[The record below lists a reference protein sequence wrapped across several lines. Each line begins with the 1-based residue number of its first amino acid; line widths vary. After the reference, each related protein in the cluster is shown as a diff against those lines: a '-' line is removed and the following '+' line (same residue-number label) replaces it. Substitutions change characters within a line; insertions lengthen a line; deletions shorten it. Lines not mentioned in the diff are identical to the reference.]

1 MAHPYEILRRIPKRG
16 PASAATPM
24 LFWPAKQ
31 TSRGCTMSRSSV
43 WSLAV
48 AMAACGGAS
57 APTFAQN
64 QPFTVTQVGDF
75 DIPWAIA
82 FLPDGRML
90 VTEQRGM
97 LKLYTPGG
105 ASVDVR
111 GVPQV
116 SWFGQGGLGDI
127 VLHPSFAQ
135 NGLVYLSYAEAG
147 EGETRGAAVARAKL
161 ALDASGGELQNLH
174 VIWRQSPK
182 VDGGGHYSHR
192 IAFGGGYL
200 WVSSGERQKFDP
212 PQDMS
217 TNLGKVV
224 RLNEDGS
231 VPRDNPFADRG
242 GVTAQIWSLGH
253 RNLLGLAFDAQGR
266 LWDVEMGPMGG
277 DELNQVR
284 RGANYGYPIVSNGD
298 HYDGK
303 VIPDH
308 DTRPEFA
315 APAVW
320 WNPVISPSNL
330 LFYSGNEF
338 PQWQGDALIS
348 GLSSQAIIRIEF
360 DGERA
365 REAERYEMGMR
376 VRAIEQG
383 PDGELW
389 ILEDGR
395 EGRGG
400 QGRMFKLTARGPSG
414 Q

>member
-1 MAHPYEILRRIPKRG
+1 MSRRSNLLSLAAAMALG
-16 PASAATPM
+16 AGALAPASA
-24 LFWPAKQ
+24 
-31 TSRGCTMSRSSV
+31 
-43 WSLAV
+43 
-48 AMAACGGAS
+48 
-57 APTFAQN
+57 QN
-64 QPFTVTQVGDF
+64 LPFTMTQVADF

-82 FLPDGRML
+82 FLPDGRLL

-97 LKLYTPGG
+97 LKLVTPGG
-105 ASVDVR
+105 AAVDIR

-116 SWFGQGGLGDI
+116 SWFGQGGLGDV
-127 VLHPSFAQ
+127 VLHPDYAS

-147 EGETRGAAVARAKL
+147 ENETRGAAVARAKL
-161 ALDASGGELQNLH
+161 ALDASGGELQNLQ

-200 WVSSGERQKFDP
+200 WLSSGDRQKFDP
-212 PQDMS
+212 AQDMNA
-217 TNLGKVV
+217 NLGKVL

-253 RNLLGLAFDAQGR
+253 RNPLGLAFDAQGR

-330 LFYSGNEF
+330 LFYSGTEF

-360 DGERA
+360 DGDRA
-365 REAERYEMGMR
+365 REAERYDMGMR
-376 VRAIEQG
+376 VRSIEQA
-383 PDGELW
+383 PDGALW

-400 QGRMFKLTARGPSG
+400 QGRMFKLAARGPSG

>member
-1 MAHPYEILRRIPKRG
+1 MLRRIHLFALATTAVYAG
-16 PASAATPM
+16 PVAPAA
-24 LFWPAKQ
+24 
-31 TSRGCTMSRSSV
+31 
-43 WSLAV
+43 
-48 AMAACGGAS
+48 
-57 APTFAQN
+57 AQDL
-64 QPFTVTQVGDF
+64 PFTVTEITDF
-75 DIPWAIA
+75 DIPWAMA
-82 FLPDGRML
+82 FLPDGRLL
-90 VTEQRGM
+90 VTEQRGA

-105 ASVDVR
+105 SKVDIR

-116 SWFGQGGLGDI
+116 SWFGQGGLGDV
-127 VLHPSFAQ
+127 VLHPDYAN

-161 ALDASGGELQNLH
+161 ALDGNGGELQNLQ

-200 WVSSGERQKFDP
+200 WLSSGDRQKFDP
-212 PQDMS
+212 AQDMNA
-217 TNLGKVV
+217 NLGKVL

-253 RNLLGLAFDAQGR
+253 RNPLGLAFDSAGK

-277 DELNQVR
+277 DELNLVK

-308 DTRPEFA
+308 PTRPEFA

-320 WNPVISPSNL
+320 WNPVISPSSL
-330 LFYSGNEF
+330 LFYDGSEF
-338 PQWQGDALIS
+338 PQWRGDAFI
-348 GLSSQAIIRIEF
+348 GGMSSQAIVRIEF
-360 DGERA
+360 DGESA
-365 REAERYEMGMR
+365 REAERYNMGMR
-376 VRAIEQG
+376 TRAIEQG
-383 PDGELW
+383 PDGALW
-389 ILEDGR
+389 ILEDER

-400 QGRMFKLTARGPSG
+400 QGRMFKLTARGASG

>member
-1 MAHPYEILRRIPKRG
+1 
-16 PASAATPM
+16 
-24 LFWPAKQ
+24 
-31 TSRGCTMSRSSV
+31 MSRSSV
-43 WSLAV
+43 WSLAAALAV
-48 AMAACGGAS
+48 FGGAMAPVS
-57 APTFAQN
+57 AQN
-64 QPFTVTQVGDF
+64 HPFTVTQVADF

-97 LKLYTPGG
+97 LKLLTLGG
-105 ASVDVR
+105 ASVDIR

-116 SWFGQGGLGDI
+116 SYFGQGGLSDV
-127 VLHPSFAQ
+127 VLHPGFAQ

-147 EGETRGAAVARAKL
+147 EGEMRGAAVARAKL
-161 ALDASGGELQNLH
+161 VLDGSGGELQDLR
-174 VIWRQSPK
+174 VFWRQSPK

-212 PQDMS
+212 AQDMS

-231 VPRDNPFADRG
+231 VPRDNPFAERG

-253 RNLLGLAFDAQGR
+253 RNLLGLAFDSQGR

-308 DTRPEFA
+308 DTRPDFA

-330 LFYSGNEF
+330 LFYDGAEF
-338 PQWQGDALIS
+338 AQWRGDALIS
-348 GLSSQAIIRIEF
+348 GLSSQSIVRIEF
-360 DGERA
+360 DGDRA
-365 REAERYEMGMR
+365 REAERYDMGMR
-376 VRAIEQG
+376 VRTVEQG
-383 PDGELW
+383 PNGELW

-400 QGRMFKLTARGPSG
+400 QGRIYKLTAR
-414 Q
+414 

>member
-1 MAHPYEILRRIPKRG
+1 
-16 PASAATPM
+16 
-24 LFWPAKQ
+24 
-31 TSRGCTMSRSSV
+31 MSRRAV
-43 WSLAV
+43 WPIAA
-48 AMAACGGAS
+48 AMAVCSGAS
-57 APTFAQN
+57 APAFAQSL
-64 QPFTVTQVGDF
+64 PFTVTQIADF
-75 DIPWAIA
+75 DIPWAMA

-105 ASVDVR
+105 SSVDVR

-116 SWFGQGGLGDI
+116 SWFGQGGLGDV
-127 VLHPSFAQ
+127 VLHPDFAR
-135 NGLVYLSYAEAG
+135 NGFVYLSYAEAG

-161 ALDASGGELQNLH
+161 VLGADSGELQNLQ

-200 WVSSGERQKFDP
+200 WISSGERQKFDP
-212 PQDMS
+212 AQDMS
-217 TNLGKVV
+217 TNLGKVL

-231 VPRDNPFADRG
+231 VPRDNPFATQG

-266 LWDVEMGPMGG
+266 LWNVEMGPMGG
-277 DELNQVR
+277 DELNQIR

-330 LFYSGNEF
+330 LFYDGSEF
-338 PQWQGDALIS
+338 PQWRGDALIS

-360 DGERA
+360 DGDRA
-365 REAERYEMGMR
+365 REAERYDMGMR
-376 VRAIEQG
+376 VRSIEQA
-383 PDGELW
+383 PNGELW

-400 QGRMFKLTARGPSG
+400 QGRLFKLTVRAASG

>member
-1 MAHPYEILRRIPKRG
+1 MSSRHRVACLVAAAAVCAG
-16 PASAATPM
+16 AAAPAA
-24 LFWPAKQ
+24 L
-31 TSRGCTMSRSSV
+31 
-43 WSLAV
+43 
-48 AMAACGGAS
+48 
-57 APTFAQN
+57 AQN
-64 QPFTVTQVGDF
+64 LPFTLTQVGDF
-75 DIPWAIA
+75 DIPWAMA

-105 ASVDVR
+105 SSVDIR

-116 SWFGQGGLGDI
+116 SWFGQGGLGDV
-127 VLHPSFAQ
+127 VLHPDYAN
-135 NGLVYLSYAEAG
+135 NGMVYLSYAEAG

-161 ALDASGGELQNLH
+161 VLSGNGGELQNLQ

-182 VDGGGHYSHR
+182 VEGGGHYSHR

-200 WVSSGERQKFDP
+200 WVSSGERQQFDP
-212 PQDMS
+212 AQDMNS
-217 TNLGKVV
+217 NLGKVL

-253 RNLLGLAFDAQGR
+253 RNLLGLAFDSQGR

-308 DTRPEFA
+308 DTRPDFA

-320 WNPVISPSNL
+320 WNPVISPSNI
-330 LFYSGNEF
+330 LFYDGSEF
-338 PQWQGDALIS
+338 AQWRGDALIS
-348 GLSSQAIIRIEF
+348 GLSSQSIVRIEF
-360 DGERA
+360 DGDRA
-365 REAERYEMGMR
+365 REAERYEMGIR
-376 VRAIEQG
+376 VRSIEQAPNG
-383 PDGELW
+383 DLW

-400 QGRMFKLTARGPSG
+400 QGRMYKLAAR
-414 Q
+414 

>member
-1 MAHPYEILRRIPKRG
+1 
-16 PASAATPM
+16 
-24 LFWPAKQ
+24 
-31 TSRGCTMSRSSV
+31 MSRNPV
-43 WSLAV
+43 WSVAAALAV
-48 AMAACGGAS
+48 WTGAT
-57 APTFAQN
+57 APALAQSS
-64 QPFTVTQVGDF
+64 PFTVTQIADF
-75 DIPWAIA
+75 DIPWAMA

-111 GVPQV
+111 GVPEV
-116 SWFGQGGLGDI
+116 SWFGQGGLGDV
-127 VLHPSFAQ
+127 VLHPDFAS

-161 ALDASGGELQNLH
+161 ALSANGGELQNLQ

-182 VDGGGHYSHR
+182 VEGGGHYSHR

-200 WVSSGERQKFDP
+200 WISSGERQQFDP
-212 PQDMS
+212 AQDMNS
-217 TNLGKVV
+217 NLGKVL
-224 RLNEDGS
+224 RLNEDGT

-330 LFYSGNEF
+330 LFYDGSEF
-338 PQWQGDALIS
+338 PQWRGDALIS

-360 DGERA
+360 DGDRA
-365 REAERYEMGMR
+365 REAERYDMGMR
-376 VRAIEQG
+376 VRSIELS
-383 PDGELW
+383 PAGELW

-400 QGRMFKLTARGPSG
+400 QGRMFKLAARSASG